1 MPQVRFS
8 RRALIDL
15 KRLREFLRP
24 QSQAAAKRAT
34 EAIVNAIG
42 VLKQHPGIGRPISD
56 MPDGYHELLI
66 SFGNTGYIARYRYS
80 KDEVTILSV
89 SHQKEAPP

>member
-42 VLKQHPGIGRPISD
+42 VLKQHPCIGRPISD
-56 MPDGYHELLI
+56 MPDGYHEVLI
-66 SFGNTGYIARYRYS
+66 FSAIRATSPAIDTVKAR
-80 KDEVTILSV
+80 
-89 SHQKEAPP
+89 